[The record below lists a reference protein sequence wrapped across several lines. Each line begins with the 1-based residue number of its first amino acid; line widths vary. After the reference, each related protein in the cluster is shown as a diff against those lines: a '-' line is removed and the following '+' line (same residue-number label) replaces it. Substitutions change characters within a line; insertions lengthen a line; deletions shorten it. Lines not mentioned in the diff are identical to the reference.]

1 MAGISSKALKPNY
14 AENKYRFNKG
24 SELQNKE
31 FSDGSGLEMYD
42 THFRQLDPQLGRW
55 WQIDPKP
62 TESES
67 PYASMGNNP
76 ILRNDPLGD
85 TLDFP
90 GASEQFVEQ
99 FYEAFSYLDAHG
111 VGDNLKTLAESSVH
125 FNVYELKDLQESN
138 SYGGESIFWDPTAA
152 LLTHKGIALSP
163 ATLLDHE
170 ASHAVQE
177 LTNPK
182 QYKKDLHTKDKD
194 YTRKEERRV
203 ISQREQKVA
212 LALGEIKKGQ
222 VTRTNHHSG
231 KHLRTSGPTTTNS
244 VVEDNI
250 INLLEI
256 KREHQKNLKPPERQ
270 RDMDIPPCIG
280 CIGPA
285 KFDNLKKDF

>member
-90 GASEQFVEQ
+90 GASE
-99 FYEAFSYLDAHG
+99 AFINQAFDAISYLNDHG
-111 VGDNLKTLAESSVH
+111 VGDNMLALMGSPIH
-125 FNVYELKDLQESN
+125 FSIYEQGDENGDAMSA
-138 SYGGESIFWDPTAA
+138 SGAPVIIWGPTNG
-152 LLTHKGIALSP
+152 LLTDNGVVLSP
-163 ATLLDHE
+163 ATNLDHE
-170 ASHAVQE
+170 ADHQLQRVRNPVQY
-177 LTNPK
+177 N
-182 QYKKDLHTKDKD
+182 KDRKTPDKNYD
-194 YTRKEERRV
+194 NKEERRV
-203 ISQREQKVA
+203 ITGREQKVA
-212 LALGEIKKGQ
+212 RALGEIKKGQ
-222 VTRTNHHSG
+222 VTRKNHTGLNVTTH
-231 KHLRTSGPTTTNS
+231 GPTSNKYDKPTQKQEQE
-244 VVEDNI
+244 VI
-250 INLLEI
+250 KKIKKQLEQ
-256 KREHQKNLKPPERQ
+256 KQKNEHP
-270 RDMDIPPCIG
+270 G
-280 CIGPA
+280 SVGPA
-285 KFDNLKKDF
+285 DKRPVEKKDEY